1 MGGRISKTKLVAF
14 LEEMRRRCDLA
25 DEIGDHPAAV
35 SMVSEVDRRARLFG
49 AEVPLETQ
57 KLLFPEVRFV

>member
-1 MGGRISKTKLVAF
+1 MIAKSKLVAF